1 MRYLMT
7 VSYDGSKYYGFQRLN
22 NEKSVQAELEKALS
36 KINNSEIFIK
46 GAGRTDRGVHAKGQC
61 CHFDLDVVIPP
72 ERLVNAVN
80 SLLDKYIRV
89 LDCKYVDEE
98 FHARF
103 NVKEKTYKYLINMG
117 EFDPIKEDY
126 VYNYGYNLNIKNMKK
141 ASKYLIGKHSYKVF
155 VSGERENY
163 NSEIFNVK
171 FDCYDKYL
179 SITFVGKSFYRYMVR
194 NMVGALI
201 LVGRNKISCDGFK
214 NMIDSE
220 KTNYTYMTVPAN
232 GLYLE
237 SIKY

>member
-7 VSYDGSKYYGFQRLN
+7 IAYDGSKYYGFQRLN
-22 NEKSVQAELEKALS
+22 NEKSVQRELEKALS
-36 KINNSEIFIK
+36 KINKNEVVIK

-61 CHFDLDVVIPP
+61 CHFDLDVDIPP
-72 ERLVNAVN
+72 ERLINAVN
-80 SLLDKYIRV
+80 SLLDKYIQV
-89 LDCKYVDEE
+89 LDCKYVDDE

-103 NVKEKTYKYLINMG
+103 NVKEKTYKYIINMG

-126 VYNYGYNLNIKNMKK
+126 IYNYGYKLNIKNMKK

-163 NSEIFNVK
+163 NSEIFKVK
-171 FDCYDKYL
+171 FDCYDNYL
-179 SITFVGKSFYRYMVR
+179 TITFVGKSFYRYMVR

-201 LVGRNKISCDGFK
+201 LVGRNKISSEEFK
-214 NMIDSE
+214 SMIDSDE
-220 KTNYTYMTVPAN
+220 TKYTYMTVPAN

>member
-1 MRYLMT
+1 MRYLIT
-7 VSYDGSKYYGFQRLN
+7 ISYDGSKYYGFQRLN
-22 NEKSVQAELEKALS
+22 KKKSVQNELEKALS
-36 KINNSEIFIK
+36 KINKGEVLVK

-61 CHFDLDVVIPP
+61 CHFDLSVDISPC
-72 ERLVNAVN
+72 RLINALN

-89 LDCKYVDEE
+89 IDCKYVDKE

-103 NVKEKTYKYLINMG
+103 NVKEKTYKYIINMG

-126 VYNYGYNLNIKNMKK
+126 IYNYGYKLNIKNMKK

-163 NSEIFNVK
+163 NSEIFKIN
-171 FDCYDKYL
+171 FSNHNKYL
-179 SITFVGKSFYRYMVR
+179 TITFVGKSFYRYMVR
-194 NMVGALI
+194 NMVGALM
-201 LVGRNKISCDGFK
+201 LVGRCKISCEEFK
-214 NMIDSE
+214 NMVDSDE
-220 KTNYTYMTVPAN
+220 TKYTYMTAPAN

>member
-1 MRYLMT
+1 MRYLIT

-22 NEKSVQAELEKALS
+22 KEKSVQCELERALS
-36 KINNSEIFIK
+36 KINKCEVLVK

-61 CHFDLDVVIPP
+61 CHFDLDVNIPP
-72 ERLVNAVN
+72 ERLINAVN

-89 LDCKYVDEE
+89 VDCKCVDKE

-103 NVKEKTYKYLINMG
+103 DVKEKTYKYIINMG
-117 EFDPIKEDY
+117 EFEPIKEDY
-126 VYNYGYNLNIKNMKK
+126 IYNYGYKLNIKNMKK
-141 ASKYLIGKHSYKVF
+141 ASRYLIGKHSYKVF

-163 NSEIFNVK
+163 NSEIFKVK
-171 FDCYDKYL
+171 FERCDNYL
-179 SITFVGKSFYRYMVR
+179 TITFIGKSFYRYMVR

-201 LVGRNKISCDGFK
+201 LVGRGKISCEEFR
-214 NMIDSE
+214 NMIDSDE
-220 KTNYTYMTVPAN
+220 NKYTYMTVPAN

>member
-1 MRYLMT
+1 MRYLIT
-7 VSYDGSKYYGFQRLN
+7 ISYDGSKYYGFQRLN
-22 NEKSVQAELEKALS
+22 NEKSVQSELEKALS
-36 KINNSEIFIK
+36 KINKSEVLLK

-61 CHFDLDVVIPP
+61 CHFDLDVDIPP
-72 ERLVNAVN
+72 KRLINAIN

-89 LDCKYVDEE
+89 IDCKYVDKE

-103 NVKEKTYKYLINMG
+103 NVKEKTYKYIINMG

-126 VYNYGYNLNIKNMKK
+126 IYNYGYDLNIKNMKK

-163 NSEIFNVK
+163 NSEIFKVK
-171 FDCYDKYL
+171 FNSYD
-179 SITFVGKSFYRYMVR
+179 RYMVR

-201 LVGRNKISCDGFK
+201 LVGRNRISCDEFK
-214 NMIDSE
+214 NMIDSDE
-220 KTNYTYMTVPAN
+220 TKYTYMTVPAN

>member
-1 MRYLMT
+1 MRYLIT
-7 VSYDGSKYYGFQRLN
+7 ISYDGSKYYGFQRLN
-22 NEKSVQAELEKALS
+22 NEKSVQSELEKALS
-36 KINNSEIFIK
+36 KINKSEVLLK

-61 CHFDLDVVIPP
+61 CHFDLDVDIPP
-72 ERLVNAVN
+72 KRLINAIN

-89 LDCKYVDEE
+89 IDCKYVDKE

-103 NVKEKTYKYLINMG
+103 NVKEKTYKYIINMG

-126 VYNYGYNLNIKNMKK
+126 IYNYGYDLNIKNMKK

-163 NSEIFNVK
+163 NSEIFKVK
-171 FDCYDKYL
+171 FNCYDNYL
-179 SITFVGKSFYRYMVR
+179 TITFIGKSFYRYMVR

-201 LVGRNKISCDGFK
+201 LVGRNRISCDEFK
-214 NMIDSE
+214 NMIDSDE
-220 KTNYTYMTVPAN
+220 TKYTYMTVPAN

>member
-1 MRYLMT
+1 MRYLIT
-7 VSYDGSKYYGFQRLN
+7 ISYDGSKYYGFQRLN
-22 NEKSVQAELEKALS
+22 NEKAVQSELEKALS
-36 KINNSEIFIK
+36 KINKSEVLLK

-61 CHFDLDVVIPP
+61 CHFDLDVDIPP
-72 ERLVNAVN
+72 KRLINAIN

-89 LDCKYVDEE
+89 IDCKYVDKE

-103 NVKEKTYKYLINMG
+103 NVKEKTYKYIINMG

-126 VYNYGYNLNIKNMKK
+126 IYHGGLIKLIGRFKK

-163 NSEIFNVK
+163 NSEIFKVK
-171 FDCYDKYL
+171 FNCYDNYL
-179 SITFVGKSFYRYMVR
+179 TITFIGKSFYRYMVR

-201 LVGRNKISCDGFK
+201 LVGRNRISCDEFK
-214 NMIDSE
+214 NMIDSDE
-220 KTNYTYMTVPAN
+220 TKYTYMTVPAN